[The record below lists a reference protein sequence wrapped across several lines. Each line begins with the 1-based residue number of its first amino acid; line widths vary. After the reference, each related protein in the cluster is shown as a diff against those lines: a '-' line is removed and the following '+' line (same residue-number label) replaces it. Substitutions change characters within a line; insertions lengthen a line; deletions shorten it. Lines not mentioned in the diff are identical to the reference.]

1 MKKDNTMNDNAVDK
15 MVSYLAY
22 FSEKNK
28 WVSDDCLG
36 PILDYSDEIDN
47 FMKDFYDTKFWYNFK
62 WSEWEEGR
70 EYIKNPELI
79 SELDITT
86 LRMLLTSIM
95 RAERFSDGVLL
106 DNIENGVIKNIL
118 FKLKEIKE

>member
-1 MKKDNTMNDNAVDK
+1 
-15 MVSYLAY
+15 
-22 FSEKNK
+22 
-28 WVSDDCLG
+28 
-36 PILDYSDEIDN
+36 
-47 FMKDFYDTKFWYNFK
+47 MKDFYDTKFFYNFK

-106 DNIENGVIKNIL
+106 DNIENGVIKSIL
-118 FKLKEIKE
+118 HRLKELQGAKL